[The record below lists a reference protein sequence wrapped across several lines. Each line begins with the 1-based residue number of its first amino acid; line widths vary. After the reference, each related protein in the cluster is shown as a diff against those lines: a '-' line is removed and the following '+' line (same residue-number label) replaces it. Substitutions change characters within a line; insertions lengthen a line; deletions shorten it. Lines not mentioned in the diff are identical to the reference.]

1 LKTFINDNVIE
12 EFYKAIAKNDNQFLF
27 SVYIPHSDVFY
38 VREALYQKTG
48 KRYTLD
54 YVEWA
59 MLKEGMISVDLC
71 HNGEEKLTWEEYP
84 YQKETRANGERRRQ
98 TVAS

>member
-1 LKTFINDNVIE
+1 MKTYVNDNVLE
-12 EFYKAIAKNDNQFLF
+12 EFYKAIANNDNQFLL
-27 SVYIPHSDVFY
+27 SVHIPHSDVFY

-59 MLKEGMISVDLC
+59 MLKEGMITPDLC
-71 HNGEEKLTWEEYP
+71 HNGKEKLSWDDYP
-84 YQKETRANGERRRQ
+84 SEKEIMDYGRRGG
-98 TVAS
+98 